1 MLIIKRLFCFKATL
15 FSFLFIFST
24 SSFSDTNNIQLENN
38 REYFKRSVLVISH
51 EKIFGDT
58 KLGKAIFEKFKNEEE
73 ILSVEAEKIEKI
85 FIDEEKELTSIR
97 PNLDSDEFLK
107 LANDF
112 DKRVELERLNREL
125 QNVAV
130 KDLLKQAY
138 KASKATD
145 LDIWKKKFFNTY
157 MIPIIQDFMKF
168 YEASIVIDID
178 SKAFRLVIFD
188 SRINITDSVIER
200 MNNLYINIDEITQ
213 EIIS

>member
-24 SSFSDTNNIQLENN
+24 SSLSDTNNIQLENN

-85 FIDEEKELTSIR
+85 FIDEEKELTLIR

-112 DKRVELERLNREL
+112 DKRVELERLNQRQKESVIKENL
-125 QNVAV
+125 N
-130 KDLLKQAY
+130 
-138 KASKATD
+138 
-145 LDIWKKKFFNTY
+145 IWKKKFFNTY

>member
-24 SSFSDTNNIQLENN
+24 SSLSDTNNIQLENN

-58 KLGKAIFEKFKNEEE
+58 KLGKAIFKKFKNEEE

-112 DKRVELERLNREL
+112 DKRVELERLNQRQKESIIKENL
-125 QNVAV
+125 N
-130 KDLLKQAY
+130 
-138 KASKATD
+138 
-145 LDIWKKKFFNTY
+145 IWKKKFFNTY

>member
-24 SSFSDTNNIQLENN
+24 SSLSDTNNIQLENN

-112 DKRVELERLNREL
+112 DKRVELERLNQRQKESIIKENL
-125 QNVAV
+125 N
-130 KDLLKQAY
+130 
-138 KASKATD
+138 
-145 LDIWKKKFFNTY
+145 IWKKKFFNTY

-188 SRINITDSVIER
+188 SRINITNSVIER

>member
-15 FSFLFIFST
+15 FFFLFIFST
-24 SSFSDTNNIQLENN
+24 SSLSNSNNIQLENN

-112 DKRVELERLNREL
+112 DKRVELERLNQRQKESIIKENL
-125 QNVAV
+125 N
-130 KDLLKQAY
+130 
-138 KASKATD
+138 
-145 LDIWKKKFFNTY
+145 IWKKKFFNTY

>member
-24 SSFSDTNNIQLENN
+24 SSLSDTNNVQLENN
-38 REYFKRSVLVISH
+38 KEYFKRSVLVISH
-51 EKIFGDT
+51 EKIFGAT

-112 DKRVELERLNREL
+112 DKRVELERLNQRQKESIIKENL
-125 QNVAV
+125 N
-130 KDLLKQAY
+130 
-138 KASKATD
+138 
-145 LDIWKKKFFNTY
+145 IWKKKFFNTY

>member
-1 MLIIKRLFCFKATL
+1 MLLIKSLSYLKVIIFFNLLVFPTISYSETK
-15 FSFLFIFST
+15 
-24 SSFSDTNNIQLENN
+24 NIPLENN
-38 REYFKRSVLVISH
+38 IEYFKRSVLVISH
-51 EKIFGDT
+51 EKIFNDT
-58 KLGKAIFEKFKNEEE
+58 NLGKAIFNKFKNAEEV
-73 ILSVEAEKIEKI
+73 LTVEAEKIEKI

-112 DKRVELERLNREL
+112 DKRVELERLNQRQKESIIKENL
-125 QNVAV
+125 N
-130 KDLLKQAY
+130 
-138 KASKATD
+138 
-145 LDIWKKKFFNTY
+145 IWKKKFFNTY

>member
-24 SSFSDTNNIQLENN
+24 SSLSDTNNVQLENN

-51 EKIFGDT
+51 EKIFGAT

-112 DKRVELERLNREL
+112 DKRVELERLNQRQKESIIKENL
-125 QNVAV
+125 N
-130 KDLLKQAY
+130 
-138 KASKATD
+138 
-145 LDIWKKKFFNTY
+145 IWKKKFFNTY